1 MQLALINLNHPA
13 HYFSFGPF
21 AISGGNLAIIIAM
34 CVIFIAALFIPF
46 PHSNNVSQDD
56 KKEDRK

>member
-46 PHSNNVSQDD
+46 PHSNE
-56 KKEDRK
+56 KEDRK